1 MEIENQSRL
10 FSRGF
15 QETSYIEPTHF
26 SIGPPH
32 PSIFPIL
39 FSKQN

>member
-15 QETSYIEPTHF
+15 QETSYIEPTNV
-26 SIGPPH
+26 SIGPPVY
-32 PSIFPIL
+32 FPDSL
-39 FSKQN
+39 V